1 MGDLPE
7 IRSKDPATRSHL
19 VRFHG
24 DRERFYDDEGL
35 RIRTGR
41 ETKDAPKEIQALAAI
56 VGGLNF
62 YGEPKY
68 RVVWGWSRLTL
79 IGGEWTDLDAHGNH
93 YQTVG
98 QYRWEPKNMP
108 FDRWH
113 LERWFGRET
122 FGSPEDWYE
131 YTKEEVDGV
140 EFAALGPYPSR
151 GEYEAC
157 YCFEN
162 PDGSYQSL
170 EPHVVETVIRAL
182 NYQLTIPAK
191 ERRAALNKREEL
203 KKKADDDFAYALVD
217 DCYPAFHGKPNV
229 SVPGK
234 EEPQ

>member
-1 MGDLPE
+1 LVDLQ
-7 IRSKDPATRSHL
+7 IRSKDPATRSLLH
-19 VRFHG
+19 RI
-24 DRERFYDDEGL
+24 DADEKRFYDDEGL

-41 ETKDAPKEIQALAAI
+41 EIKEVPREIQALAAT

-62 YGEPKY
+62 LGEPNY
-68 RVVWGWSRLTL
+68 RIVWGWARLTL
-79 IGGEWTDLDAHGNH
+79 IGGEWTDLDADGNY

-113 LERWFGRET
+113 LERWFAPET
-122 FGSPEDWYE
+122 FGSPEDWHD
-131 YTKEEVDGV
+131 YTKEEVNGV
-140 EFAALGPYPSR
+140 SFASLGPYPSR

-191 ERRAALNKREEL
+191 ERRAALDKREKL

>member
-1 MGDLPE
+1 LVDLQ
-7 IRSKDPATRSHL
+7 IQTQDPATRSHL
-19 VRFHG
+19 KGFLA
-24 DRERFYDDEGL
+24 DRERFYDAEGL
-35 RIRTGR
+35 RVRTGR
-41 ETKDAPKEIQALAAI
+41 EIKEVPREIQALARQ
-56 VGGLNF
+56 VGGLNLL
-62 YGEPKY
+62 GEPNY
-68 RVVWGWSRLTL
+68 RIVWGWARLTL
-79 IGGEWTDLDAHGNH
+79 IGGEWTDLDADGNY

-113 LERWFGRET
+113 LERWFAPET
-122 FGSPEDWYE
+122 FGSPQDWHD
-131 YTKEEVDGV
+131 YTKEEYNGV

-162 PDGSYQSL
+162 PDGTYQML
-170 EPHVVETVIRAL
+170 EPHIVETVIQAFQYQMHISGLERKKAL
-182 NYQLTIPAK
+182 K
-191 ERRAALNKREEL
+191 DREDK
-203 KKKADDDFAYALVD
+203 KKKADDDFAYNLVD